1 MKNRAFRTVTLA
13 MAITSLAAVAACG
26 SGGSAGSADKA
37 AGPVTIEFWGWAPG
51 YEKSVELFN
60 ASHPGIKVTYSKIS

>member
-13 MAITSLAAVAACG
+13 MAIASLAGTAACG
-26 SGGSAGSADKA
+26 SGGASDQAS
-37 AGPVTIEFWGWAPG
+37 GPVRIEFWGWAPG

-60 ASHPGIKVTYSKIS
+60 ASHPG